1 MLSLGSVSRARGG
14 GLGCDWVE
22 PKLKLMRCGGAAGPG
37 SGLRVGKMRWENNP
51 SGWPGLVGRGC
62 HREGV
67 VKRGERGRISRSLG
81 GGDRPHPSQNSGQFR
96 ASP

>member
-1 MLSLGSVSRARGG
+1 MPGLGSVSRARGG

-22 PKLKLMRCGGAAGPG
+22 PKLKPMRCGGAAGPA
-37 SGLRVGKMRWENNP
+37 SGLRFGKMRRAREA
-51 SGWPGLVGRGC
+51 LRVARRGC

-67 VKRGERGRISRSLG
+67 VKREGERGISRSLG
-81 GGDRPHPSQNSGQFR
+81 GGDRPHPSQNSGRFR